1 MSDTFKVLGQLQP
14 GSASVSPTP
23 EGATSESIIY
33 TVPDGA
39 QTTVSSIVVCHAG
52 SGSHDYYI
60 AIRPNRAPRELKH
73 YIAYGKSLSS
83 TGNAVIVAG
92 ITLNDGD
99 AIEVQTNGPD
109 VVFSVFGVETV

>member
-1 MSDTFKVLGQLQP
+1 MADTFKVLGQLQP

-23 EGATSESIIY
+23 EGATTESIIY

-39 QTTVSSIVVCHAG
+39 QTTVSSIVACHAG
-52 SGSHDYYI
+52 SGSHAYYI
-60 AIRPNRAPRELKH
+60 AIRPSRAPRELKH
-73 YIAYGKSLSS
+73 YIAYGKALSS
-83 TGNAVIVAG
+83 AQNAIIVAG

-99 AIEVQTNGPD
+99 AIEVQTDGPD

>member
-1 MSDTFKVLGQLQP
+1 MADTFKVLGQLQP
-14 GSASVSPTP
+14 GSASVNPTP
-23 EGATSESIIY
+23 EGATVENIIY

-39 QTTVSSIVVCHAG
+39 QTTVSSIVACHAG
-52 SGSHDYYI
+52 TGSHAYYI
-60 AIRPNRAPRELKH
+60 AIRPSRAPRELKH

-83 TGNAVIVAG
+83 AENAIVVAG

-99 AIEVQTNGPD
+99 SIEVQTNGPD

>member
-1 MSDTFKVLGQLQP
+1 MADTFKVLGQLQP

-23 EGATSESIIY
+23 EGATTESIIY

-39 QTTVSSIVVCHAG
+39 QTTVSSIVACHAG
-52 SGSHDYYI
+52 SGSHAYYI
-60 AIRPNRAPRELKH
+60 AIRPSRAPRELKH

-83 TGNAVIVAG
+83 AENAIIVAG